1 MPIDYK
7 ISKVSIRCL
16 RGIERLELDLR
27 DGFPSVLIG
36 SNNTGKSTVLNAIAL
51 ALGSPSFYQW
61 SPTEAH
67 FFCDEKGNRA
77 SQFMVQVYFHSEQEA
92 GYPAVKGIQKPTLI
106 HGVQV

>member
-7 ISKVSIRCL
+7 ISKLSIRCF
-16 RGIERLELDLR
+16 RGIEKLELDLR

-51 ALGSPSFYQW
+51 ALGNPSFHQW
-61 SPTEAH
+61 SPTETD

-77 SQFMVQVYFHSEQEA
+77 GEFMVRVVLEFGGAIS
-92 GYPAVKGIQKPTLI
+92 GISRVSGQAARS
-106 HGVQV
+106 